1 MSFVLNLF
9 KKKERLVVEEDP
21 EKMRIDGI
29 AKMPSN
35 TKIISGEGRK

>member
-1 MSFVLNLF
+1 MSFVPNLF

-21 EKMRIDGI
+21 EKLRIEGI

-35 TKIISGEGRK
+35 IRMVSGEGR